1 MLSECPDNRLKMG
14 EKCTGHALANL
25 LLHVSTL
32 RSPLRRTIPGFHPTW
47 EYHMIKKLLALAVL
61 VGVGMTMAACET
73 MEGVGQD
80 TQHAGQSI
88 ERAADE
94 NK

>member
-1 MLSECPDNRLKMG
+1 
-14 EKCTGHALANL
+14 
-25 LLHVSTL
+25 
-32 RSPLRRTIPGFHPTW
+32 
-47 EYHMIKKLLALAVL
+47 MIKKLLALVVL

-80 TQHAGQSI
+80 TQHAGNAI